1 VEYYNYS
8 TELPFSGK
16 KIRFKE
22 ITTQQQIAL
31 AKANLS
37 FPNTKNNYFDYNDFV
52 LKTIKNSLE
61 NKEELDDINIVD
73 YVLFLTKLRIISV
86 GSIIELITK
95 TDNQEFKTAK
105 TTIDLNLFLKN
116 LYFGATEAIKENLIT
131 EGNMEIKIGW
141 PTVKSIKTFQQ
152 IIDNDYKIIFDSFQE
167 FIEYIKIDDKKI
179 IFSNFNS
186 TQRNEIFCKLSVSML
201 KKVQELILENVKKL
215 NQCNLFGI
223 ESFKNNT
230 FNLYNL
236 SFIDFIRL
244 FFTYDVRSLYQEIY
258 FMAGE
263 NLLPEYVLTISPAER
278 KVYSSIIIE
287 TRKKRENSQNDGV
300 DNMIKSNS
308 SKTVR
313 DLALEFGQT
322 PP

>member
-1 VEYYNYS
+1 VNYYNYS

-16 KIRFKE
+16 KIKFKE

-37 FPNTKNNYFDYNDFV
+37 FPNTKNNYFDYNDFI
-52 LKTIKNSLE
+52 LKTIKSCLE
-61 NKEELDDINIVD
+61 DEKELDNINIVD

-86 GSIIELITK
+86 GSVIELITK
-95 TDNQEFKTAK
+95 TDSEEFKTAK

-116 LYFGATEAIKENLIT
+116 LYYGATEAIKENIIT
-131 EGNMEIKIGW
+131 EGDIEIKIGW
-141 PTVKSIKTFQQ
+141 PCIRSIKTFQN
-152 IIDNDYKIIFDSFQE
+152 IIDNDYKIIFDSFHE
-167 FIEYIKIDDKKI
+167 FIEYIKIGDKKI
-179 IFSNFNS
+179 IFSNFDS
-186 TQRNEIFCKLSVSML
+186 IQRNEIFCKISVSML

-215 NQCNLFGI
+215 NECNLFGL

-244 FFTYDVRSLYQEIY
+244 FFTYDIRSLYQELY

-263 NLLPEYVLTISPAER
+263 NLPPEYVLTISPAER

-287 TRKKRENSQNDGV
+287 ARKKNQ
-300 DNMIKSNS
+300 
-308 SKTVR
+308 
-313 DLALEFGQT
+313 
-322 PP
+322 